1 MTHELKI
8 GREFADAIEAGEKNF
23 ELRKNDRGYQ
33 KGDSVLFH
41 VIDRDGNELP
51 EHGLLGVEFT
61 ITYVLGGWGLR
72 PEFCAFGIRRK
83 E

>member
-1 MTHELKI
+1 MTHEIKI
-8 GREFADAIEAGEKNF
+8 NSDFADAVLSGEKNF

-33 KGDSVLFH
+33 KGDSVVFR
-41 VIDRDGNELP
+41 VVDRDGVEMT
-51 EHGLLGVEFT
+51 EHALHGAEYN

-72 PEFCAFGIRRK
+72 PEFCAFGIQRK